1 MKKIRIYPHLEK
13 LPYEKEASE
22 IFADLT
28 HNGQVPHTAIL
39 DSGVECDYVLATLRS
54 ALKFTAKKNNFKVE
68 ALTPMGEAL
77 LDSFDEKLPFAVT
90 ASKRGKTLEGQVRPL
105 AAHLSEEERLRAFT
119 TMDLLKYFLGLL
131 DVLEES
137 SYPTTTLI
145 GVFSFEFLASLEGVP
160 SFVEFPRLENDFT
173 FYFPEHFF
181 VLDNRDKSFYQG
193 VHVLADKDTEV
204 LKKEACALVES
215 FTPEIVKEY
224 ELTEDGSCRVS
235 SDKEEFCQ
243 YVDRSLEHVRKGDVF
258 QLQISR
264 TKTVSLH
271 TTPYDMYRQLK
282 INNPSPFQF
291 YLNLDDGCVFG
302 CSPELAVKV
311 SKSDEEG
318 QRLVNIHPIAGTAP
332 IGSTG
337 DDRFTAALQT
347 DIKEL
352 SEHMMLVDLARND
365 IAKLSKPG
373 TRKVVS
379 LMELH
384 KYSHVQH
391 MVSRVE
397 GVLMDDLDCF
407 HAIAA
412 SGNMGTLTGA
422 PKCRATELLQE
433 MEGRPRGFYGGSI
446 GFFTHTGEVETAIV
460 IRSVRVKEGKATTQ
474 AAAGIVLDSIR
485 ENEFEETN
493 HKMAA
498 CFKVMT
504 GADNE

>member
-1 MKKIRIYPHLEK
+1 MTKTKIYPHLEK
-13 LPYEKEASE
+13 RPYEKEASE

-39 DSGVECDYVLATLRS
+39 DSGVACDYVLATLRS
-54 ALKFTAKKNNFKVE
+54 ALKFTAMKDSFSVE
-68 ALTPMGEAL
+68 ALTPLGESLLGILDTDLYFAEDIKCEGRLLTGRIKAL
-77 LDSFDEKLPFAVT
+77 P
-90 ASKRGKTLEGQVRPL
+90 
-105 AAHLSEEERLRAFT
+105 AHISEEERLRAPT
-119 TMDLLKYFLGLL
+119 SMEVLKYFLAQL
-131 DVLEES
+131 DVVEES
-137 SYPTTTLI
+137 SYPTSTLI
-145 GVFSFEFLASLEGVP
+145 GCFSFEFLAT
-160 SFVEFPRLENDFT
+160 LENVQSFIDYPKLEKDFT

-181 VLDNRDKSFYQG
+181 VLDNHDKSFYHG
-193 VHVLADKDTEV
+193 VHVLADKDLDV
-204 LKKEACALVES
+204 LKKEAKALVEE
-215 FTPEIVKEY
+215 FEPGQPNEQP
-224 ELTEDGSCRVS
+224 LTEDRTLSVSCE
-235 SDKEEFCQ
+235 KEEFCE
-243 YVDRSLEHVRKGDVF
+243 YVDKAMEHVIKGDVF
-258 QLQISR
+258 QIQISR
-264 TKTVSLH
+264 TKSIALNEN
-271 TTPYDMYRQLK
+271 PYDIYRQLK

-291 YLNLDDGCVFG
+291 YVNFDDGCLFG
-302 CSPELAVKV
+302 CSPELAVQV
-311 SKSDEEG
+311 SKKDEKGE
-318 QRLVNIHPIAGTAP
+318 RRVNIHPIAGTAP

-373 TRKVVS
+373 TRKVAS

-397 GVLMDDLDCF
+397 GILMDDLDCF
-407 HAIAA
+407 HAVAA

-422 PKCRATELLQE
+422 PKCRATELLQK
-433 MEGRPRGFYGGSI
+433 MEGRPRGFYGGAV

-460 IRSVRVKEGKATTQ
+460 IRSVRVKNGVATTQ

-493 HKMAA
+493 HKMGA
-498 CFKVMT
+498 CVKVLT
-504 GADNE
+504 GEGK